1 MFIGSD
7 KVWKTLIFYMRGPL
21 MSNVKMVIVIDD
33 SEAVRS
39 KVGHWFKQREYSVVE
54 AADGEEG
61 YKKIKDNLN
70 QLTLIVSDY
79 NMPKMNG
86 GELLLKLD
94 KEGLGID
101 IVKVLL
107 TTETPNK
114 KTFDFTK
121 INNFRGWILKPINEK
136 KFLKVM
142 EALGFFKV

>member
-7 KVWKTLIFYMRGPL
+7 KVWKTLIFYIRGPL

-54 AADGEEG
+54 AAD
-61 YKKIKDNLN
+61 
-70 QLTLIVSDY
+70 
-79 NMPKMNG
+79 G

>member
-1 MFIGSD
+1 MSS
-7 KVWKTLIFYMRGPL
+7 KKT
-21 MSNVKMVIVIDD
+21 VIVIDD

-39 KVGHWFKQREYSVVE
+39 KLGHWFKQREYIVVQ
-54 AADGEEG
+54 AANGEEG
-61 YKKIKDNLN
+61 YEKIKQNLD
-70 QLTLIVSDY
+70 QLALIVSDY

-94 KEGLGID
+94 EEGLGSD

-121 INNFRGWILKPINEK
+121 IKNFRGWILKPINEI

-142 EALGFFKV
+142 EALGFFKA